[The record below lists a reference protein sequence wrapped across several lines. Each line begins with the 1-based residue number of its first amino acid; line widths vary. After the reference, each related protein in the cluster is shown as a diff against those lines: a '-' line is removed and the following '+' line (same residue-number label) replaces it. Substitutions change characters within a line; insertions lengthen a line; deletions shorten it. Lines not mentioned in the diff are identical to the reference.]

1 MEKASN
7 SRAAEYLFLGII
19 LCIAAF
25 LFLFNLGNQY
35 LWQDEAETACVSR
48 TILKH
53 GIPLGYDGRNFFSQI
68 TGDCNSSYVWRY
80 HPWLP
85 FYILAAFFKLFGI
98 STFIARL
105 PFALFG
111 VATVILAYFFA
122 KLITK
127 DKKTAALTTILLMIS
142 VPFIILSRQC
152 RYYAPTA
159 FFSLLGLYGY
169 LLLLEKSR
177 KGSIILTVSA
187 ALLFQSNYVSCAILL
202 VTIFT
207 HALIFHRPLLAKVL
221 IICLIVVS
229 VNIPWL
235 ILASGMKYDV
245 LYSHGFFG
253 RDFSFILKDY
263 LLNIHYYVFPYFLLL
278 IPLGRAVYLYL
289 KHKSIKAVVPED
301 MFLRENLLLLSL
313 FIVYTI
319 AILTIMSP
327 TPFFRYLS
335 PLIPVFCAITAIIIT
350 TAANRH
356 FTAVISTAGVLF
368 VATFL
373 ADYRY
378 EKVYPDRQ
386 GIKYLNIFDYLDEIT
401 HDYDGP
407 IEGIVKYLNKHGS
420 KDDIVVVTGED
431 LPLKFYTDMRI
442 VRGYTAEVLSPA
454 RQAKWIIHR
463 KCNLYNIDKALKA
476 YQVKNLRRKDYDAIE
491 IDYPDIPDE
500 NRESPAEHHFRTIL
514 NEDRVV
520 IYKKLN

>member
-1 MEKASN
+1 MEKASD

-19 LCIAAF
+19 LCVAAF

-53 GIPLGYDGRNFFSQI
+53 GIPLGYDGRNFFSQAK
-68 TGDCNSSYVWRY
+68 GDCGNNYIWRY
-80 HPWLP
+80 HTWLP

-289 KHKSIKAVVPED
+289 KHKSIKAVIPED
-301 MFLRENLLLLSL
+301 IFLRENLLLLSL

-327 TPFFRYLS
+327 SPFFRYII

-350 TAANRH
+350 TTVKRRFAAVVS
-356 FTAVISTAGVLF
+356 AVGVLF
-368 VATFL
+368 GAISL
-373 ADYRY
+373 ADYWY
-378 EKVYPDRQ
+378 GKAYPDRQ
-386 GIKYLNIFDYLDEIT
+386 GIKYLNILDYLDEIT
-401 HDYDGP
+401 HDYNGP

-420 KDDIVVVTGED
+420 KDDIVAVTRED

-442 VRGYTAEVLSPA
+442 IGGYTGEDLSPA
-454 RQAKWIIHR
+454 KQAKWVIPR
-463 KCNLYNIDKALKA
+463 KCTLCDRDKVIEEYLM
-476 YQVKNLRRKDYDAIE
+476 KNLRRKDYKAIE

-500 NRESPAEHHFRTIL
+500 NRESPAEHHFRTVL
-514 NEDRVV
+514 NEEKV
-520 IYKKLN
+520 IILKKIN